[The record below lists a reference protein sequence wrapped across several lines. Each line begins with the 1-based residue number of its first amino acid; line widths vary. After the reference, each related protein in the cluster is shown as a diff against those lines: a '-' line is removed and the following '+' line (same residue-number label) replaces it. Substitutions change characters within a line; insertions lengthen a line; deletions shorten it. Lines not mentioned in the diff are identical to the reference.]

1 MSDVKKLG
9 LREQKKLETRQEISD
24 RATHLFIERGFEETT
39 IAEIAEAARVA
50 KKTVTNYF
58 PRKEDLAF
66 DHHEEFVA
74 TLARIVA
81 GRRPGESALAALR
94 RVFLE
99 AAERRD
105 PMLGFTR
112 DGFGRMIVESPTLV
126 ARLRELLEQ
135 REEALARVLAEET
148 GDQGPVPRVVAAQ
161 LAAPYRVLL
170 GQIMELT
177 LEGLDDARIAG
188 IVAGAARE
196 AFDLMEPSF
205 GGYAVR
211 RDRPE

>member
-1 MSDVKKLG
+1 MSDVKILG
-9 LREQKKLETRQEISD
+9 LRELKKRETRQEISD
-24 RATHLFIERGFEETT
+24 QATRLFIERGFEETT

-74 TLARIVA
+74 TLAGIVA
-81 GRRPGESALAALR
+81 GRPQGESALAALR
-94 RVFLE
+94 RAFLE
-99 AAERRD
+99 AAERQD

-135 REEALARVLAEET
+135 REEALARVLAAET
-148 GDQGPVPRVVAAQ
+148 GDEGMVPRVVAAQ

-170 GQIMELT
+170 RRIMELT
-177 LEGLDDARIAG
+177 LEGVDNARIAE
-188 IVAGAARE
+188 IVAESARE
-196 AFDLMEPSF
+196 VFDLMEPSL
-205 GGYAVR
+205 GSYAVR
-211 RDRPE
+211 

>member
-1 MSDVKKLG
+1 MSDTKILG
-9 LREQKKLETRQEISD
+9 LREQKKRETRQEISD
-24 RATHLFIERGFEETT
+24 QATRLFIRRGFEQTT

-66 DHHEEFVA
+66 DHHEQFVA
-74 TLARIVA
+74 ALAGIVA

-99 AAERRD
+99 AAERHD
-105 PMLGFTR
+105 PLLGFTR
-112 DGFGRMIVESPTLV
+112 DGFGRMITESPTLV
-126 ARLRELLEQ
+126 GRLRELLEQ
-135 REEALARVLAEET
+135 REEALARELATET
-148 GDQGPVPRVVAAQ
+148 GDRGPVPRVVAAQ

-177 LEGLDDARIAG
+177 LEGVDDARIAE
-188 IVAGAARE
+188 IVAAAARE
-196 AFDLMEPSF
+196 VFRLMEPSL
-205 GGYAVR
+205 GSYAVR
-211 RDRPE
+211 

>member
-1 MSDVKKLG
+1 MTDTKIFG
-9 LREQKKLETRQEISD
+9 LRELKKRETRQEISD
-24 RATHLFIERGFEETT
+24 QATRLFIERGFEETT
-39 IAEIAEAARVA
+39 IAEIAAAARVA

-66 DHHEEFVA
+66 DHHEQFVA
-74 TLARIVA
+74 ALAEIVA
-81 GRRPGESALAALR
+81 RRPPGESALAALR
-94 RVFLE
+94 SAFME
-99 AAERRD
+99 AAGRQD

-135 REEALARVLAEET
+135 REEALARVLAAET
-148 GDQGPVPRVVAAQ
+148 GDRGLVPQVAAAQ

-170 GQIMELT
+170 GRIMELT
-177 LEGLDDARIAG
+177 LAGLDNARITEL
-188 IVAGAARE
+188 VTESARE

-205 GGYAVR
+205 ATYAVR
-211 RDRPE
+211 

>member
-1 MSDVKKLG
+1 MSDVKILG
-9 LREQKKLETRQEISD
+9 LRELKKRETRQEISD
-24 RATHLFIERGFEETT
+24 KATRLFIEHGFEETT

-66 DHHEEFVA
+66 DHHEEFVT
-74 TLARIVA
+74 TLAEIVA
-81 GRRPGESALAALR
+81 GRSPGESALAALK
-94 RVFLE
+94 RVFME
-99 AAERRD
+99 AAERQD

-112 DGFGRMIVESPTLV
+112 DGFARMIVESPTLV

-135 REEALARVLAEET
+135 REEALARVLAAET
-148 GDQGPVPRVVAAQ
+148 GGRAMVPRVVAAQ

-177 LEGLDDARIAG
+177 LEGLDNARIAE
-188 IVAGAARE
+188 IVAESARE
-196 AFDLMEPSF
+196 VFDLMEPAF
-205 GGYAVR
+205 GSYAVR
-211 RDRPE
+211 